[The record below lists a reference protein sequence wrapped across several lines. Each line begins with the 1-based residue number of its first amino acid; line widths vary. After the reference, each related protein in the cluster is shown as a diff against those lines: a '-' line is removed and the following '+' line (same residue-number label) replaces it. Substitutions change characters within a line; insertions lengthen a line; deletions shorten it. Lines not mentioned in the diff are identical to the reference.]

1 MNSQLIPLKG
11 AVLMATLTIAFLSC
25 SSKPE
30 QGTIKGNLKNF
41 KDSFVYLD
49 EITTISAKPKDSVK
63 VDAQGNFS
71 LKFETKEPSFYRIR
85 LSENN
90 YILLIIDEKE
100 QIEFNADAN
109 NLGKT
114 AQVKG
119 SNESAKL
126 FEATH
131 QLQSNAERLDSLN
144 GVFQREQGNPALD
157 SIKTVLQNKYNKML
171 EDEEVFIKSF
181 IDKNSSSLACLAIID
196 KLSPDEHFAYYTKLD
211 AGLNKAHPTNSYTKM
226 FHDKVV
232 EMGRLN
238 IGATAP
244 DISLNTPDGKN
255 IALSSLKGKVVLV
268 DFWASWCRPCRAEN
282 PNVVRMYNTYK
293 DKGFEVYS
301 VSLDKDKEPWIK
313 AIADDHLIWPSHV
326 SDLGYWQSSVVKQY
340 NISGIPYTC
349 LLDREGK
356 IVAKGLRGEELEQ
369 KIKELLQI
377 K

>member
-1 MNSQLIPLKG
+1 MNSKLIPLKG

-30 QGTIKGNLKNF
+30 HGTIKGNLKNF

-85 LSENN
+85 LTENN
-90 YILLIIDEKE
+90 YILLIVDEKE

-144 GVFQREQGNPALD
+144 GVFQREQANPALD
-157 SIKTVLQNKYNKML
+157 SIKTVLQNK
-171 EDEEVFIKSF
+171 
-181 IDKNSSSLACLAIID
+181 
-196 KLSPDEHFAYYTKLD
+196 
-211 AGLNKAHPTNSYTKM
+211 
-226 FHDKVV
+226 
-232 EMGRLN
+232 
-238 IGATAP
+238 
-244 DISLNTPDGKN
+244 
-255 IALSSLKGKVVLV
+255 
-268 DFWASWCRPCRAEN
+268 
-282 PNVVRMYNTYK
+282 
-293 DKGFEVYS
+293 
-301 VSLDKDKEPWIK
+301 
-313 AIADDHLIWPSHV
+313 
-326 SDLGYWQSSVVKQY
+326 
-340 NISGIPYTC
+340 
-349 LLDREGK
+349 
-356 IVAKGLRGEELEQ
+356 
-369 KIKELLQI
+369 
-377 K
+377 